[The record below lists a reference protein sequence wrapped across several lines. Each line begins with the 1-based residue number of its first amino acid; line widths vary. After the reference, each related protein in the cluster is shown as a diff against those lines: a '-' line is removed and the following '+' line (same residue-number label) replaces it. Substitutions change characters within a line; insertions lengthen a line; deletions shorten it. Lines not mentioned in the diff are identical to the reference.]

1 VARLRKI
8 NFLIAFSMLSVIFL
22 APPAKAVTAAEATTL
37 LNNCISAINDSLYTR
52 ATLPGIMTYNG
63 VTYANAAAIES
74 AIVAGTLKIWIA
86 STSGSFGT
94 FDGGVSDLYCGNS
107 QNNTGMV
114 LDAQAGKRDYFFGG
128 GGNDSVT
135 NMWESVFYGGPGD
148 DSVNDMSE
156 TSYFYG
162 GPGNDT
168 VTTRGADTFF
178 YQEDPDTTAPTF
190 PSSETFSTPENST
203 LVGTITTSESA
214 TITIFGGADQTKF
227 DITKLSDSSTS
238 LSFKVAPNFESPTDD
253 GTNNTYVVVFRAVD
267 SAANV
272 GYETV
277 TVTVTDVVESSSFS
291 AFTVAGSPIYRT
303 AIQLSATVNVASKV
317 VFRVNG
323 VRIPGC
329 ISKPTA
335 AVAPF
340 TINCSWKPARR
351 GPLTLSA
358 TATPTTGGISSSSAT
373 PIRVFVDN
381 RSSTR

>member
-1 VARLRKI
+1 
-8 NFLIAFSMLSVIFL
+8 MLSVIFL

-37 LNNCISAINDSLYTR
+37 LNSCISAINDPLYTR

-63 VTYANAAAIES
+63 VTYANATAIEN
-74 AIVAGTLKIWIA
+74 AVVAGTLNIWVA
-86 STSGSFGT
+86 TTSGSFGT
-94 FDGGVSDLYCGNS
+94 FNGGISDLYCGNS
-107 QNNTGMV
+107 QDNTGIE

-128 GGNDSVT
+128 AGNDSVT
-135 NMWESVFYGGPGD
+135 NMWESVFYGGPGN
-148 DSVNDMSE
+148 DSVSNMSE

-162 GPGNDT
+162 GPGTDS
-168 VTTRGADTFF
+168 VTSQGAGTFF

-190 PSSETFSTPENST
+190 PSSETFSTPENTT

-227 DITKLSDSSTS
+227 DITRLTDSSTS
-238 LSFKVAPNFESPTDD
+238 LSFKTAPNFEVPTDD
-253 GTNNTYVVVFRAVD
+253 GSNNTYVVVFRAVD
-267 SAANV
+267 GASNA

-291 AFTVAGSPIYRT
+291 AFTIAANPIYRT
-303 AIQLSATVNVASKV
+303 SVQLSATVSVAAKV
-317 VFRVNG
+317 IFRVNG

-329 ISKPTA
+329 VSKPTA

-340 TINCSWKPARR
+340 TVNCSWKPARR

-358 TATPTTGGISSSSAT
+358 TATPSAGGISSSSAT
-373 PIRVFVDN
+373 PFRVFVDN